1 MRKGQLV
8 EAIQARQ
15 GGAGIANQGSDQR
28 VASAGADSTR
38 LRKQDAME
46 PATHTQPGSG
56 IGDGAAAGIGASA
69 RGQGVGNGA
78 GGAEGSAQQQLSFD
92 QPAATSRP
100 AGRAQRTQRAQA
112 EQAPAQQAQAQQVAA
127 QQAPAQP
134 AGAQESGG
142 APQGT
147 REDAPPGESAGGE
160 AQRGDRRRRNG
171 RRDEQPSRGR
181 DQARDGAGRDGGG
194 RDGNQDR
201 GDRGGQDRGGRDQGG
216 RDGGGQDRGDRGSQ
230 DRGGRDREPMAA
242 SRGNLGDRGN
252 SGDQYDD
259 DRRGGR
265 NRDRFRNRNRR
276 RERQADPEPVISEDD
291 VLIPIAGILDVLD
304 SQGYAF
310 VRTTGYLP
318 GPNDVYVSLSQVRK
332 HGLRKGDVIEG
343 AVRQPRDG
351 ERREKFNALV
361 RLDKVNG
368 LDPEKSPAR
377 PEFSKLV
384 PLYPQDRL
392 RLETDPGN
400 MTTRIIDLIC
410 PIGKGQRGLI
420 VSPPKAGKTMIL
432 QSIAN
437 AITKNNPEC
446 HLMVVLVDERPEE
459 VTDMQ
464 RTVKGEVIHSTFDHP
479 ADDHTTVAELAIER
493 AKRLVEMGHDVV
505 ILLDNITRLGRA
517 YNNSAPASGRILSGG
532 VDSTALYPPKRF
544 FGAARNIEHGGS
556 LTILAAALIETGSRM
571 DEVIFEEFKGTGNME
586 LRLRREL
593 AEKRLFPAVD
603 VDASS
608 TRKEEILLSPEELKI
623 VWQLRRVLHALEP
636 QQALELL
643 MEQMRKTKS
652 NAEFLL
658 QVQKTTLGS

>member
-1 MRKGQLV
+1 
-8 EAIQARQ
+8 
-15 GGAGIANQGSDQR
+15 
-28 VASAGADSTR
+28 
-38 LRKQDAME
+38 ME
-46 PATHTQPGSG
+46 PATHSQPG
-56 IGDGAAAGIGASA
+56 IGDGAAAGIGANA
-69 RGQGVGNGA
+69 RGQGVGIGA
-78 GGAEGSAQQQLSFD
+78 DGAEGSAQQKLSFD
-92 QPAATSRP
+92 QPAATSRS

-112 EQAPAQQAQAQQVAA
+112 EQAPAE
-127 QQAPAQP
+127 QAPAQP
-134 AGAQESGG
+134 AGAQPAGAQEPGG

-147 REDAPPGESAGGE
+147 REDAQPGESAGGE

-171 RRDEQPSRGR
+171 RRDDQPSRTR
-181 DQARDGAGRDGGG
+181 DQARDGAGRDGGSRDGG
-194 RDGNQDR
+194 RDGAGRDGSNQERGSRDGGGRDGQDR
-201 GDRGGQDRGGRDQGG
+201 GQDRGGQDRGG
-216 RDGGGQDRGDRGSQ
+216 QDRGGQ

-242 SRGNLGDRGN
+242 SRGN

-265 NRDRFRNRNRR
+265 SRDRFRNRNRR
-276 RERQADPEPVISEDD
+276 RDRQADPEPVISEDD

-368 LDPEKSPAR
+368 LDPEKSPSR

-392 RLETDPGN
+392 RLETDAGN

-479 ADDHTTVAELAIER
+479 AEDHTTVAELAIER

-556 LTILAAALIETGSRM
+556 LTILAAALVETGSRM

-608 TRKEEILLSPEELKI
+608 TRKEEILLSPDELKI

>member
-1 MRKGQLV
+1 MEGPLVSDTTDLLGGAPSASEDAPVGNSAPPAAAGGTTVPTSKSRSRGGTGLSSLLLPELQRMAQSMGIQGAGRMRKGQLV

-15 GGAGIANQGSDQR
+15 AGTGIANQGSDQR

-38 LRKQDAME
+38 LRKQDGME
-46 PATHTQPGSG
+46 PATHAQPG

-69 RGQGVGNGA
+69 RGGI
-78 GGAEGSAQQQLSFD
+78 GAEGAEGPAQQQLSFD
-92 QPAATSRP
+92 Q
-100 AGRAQRTQRAQA
+100 
-112 EQAPAQQAQAQQVAA
+112 
-127 QQAPAQP
+127 
-134 AGAQESGG
+134 
-142 APQGT
+142 
-147 REDAPPGESAGGE
+147 
-160 AQRGDRRRRNG
+160 
-171 RRDEQPSRGR
+171 QPSRGR
-181 DQARDGAGRDGGG
+181 DQARDGAGRDAGGRDGAGRDGSNQERGNRDGGG
-194 RDGNQDR
+194 RDGGGRDGQ
-201 GDRGGQDRGGRDQGG
+201 DRGGQDRGG
-216 RDGGGQDRGDRGSQ
+216 Q

-242 SRGNLGDRGN
+242 SRGS

-265 NRDRFRNRNRR
+265 SRDRFRNRNRR
-276 RERQADPEPVISEDD
+276 RDRQADPEPVITEDD

-400 MTTRIIDLIC
+400 MTTRIIDLVS

-432 QSIAN
+432 QAIAN

-464 RTVKGEVIHSTFDHP
+464 RTVKGEVIHP
-479 ADDHTTVAELAIER
+479 
-493 AKRLVEMGHDVV
+493 
-505 ILLDNITRLGRA
+505 
-517 YNNSAPASGRILSGG
+517 
-532 VDSTALYPPKRF
+532 
-544 FGAARNIEHGGS
+544 
-556 LTILAAALIETGSRM
+556 
-571 DEVIFEEFKGTGNME
+571 
-586 LRLRREL
+586 
-593 AEKRLFPAVD
+593 
-603 VDASS
+603 
-608 TRKEEILLSPEELKI
+608 
-623 VWQLRRVLHALEP
+623 
-636 QQALELL
+636 
-643 MEQMRKTKS
+643 
-652 NAEFLL
+652 
-658 QVQKTTLGS
+658 